1 MARTRLFPGMVPA
14 FTMALLGA
22 LSSGCVEGSTAP
34 GEDDELVAD
43 THMSFEEFMEVVYK
57 EPDGVWIADGDTPFE
72 TMEALREFYQQS
84 VLQGDLAIM
93 TSGGSDVKWSDSQK
107 LDITYCVS
115 TSFGARYDEVV
126 SAMASATG
134 AWEAA
139 ANVKYVHLSQYDG
152 SCSGNTSAVVFD
164 VRPVNSGQYLA
175 RAFFPNTSR
184 KNRNVLVDSSAFNY
198 GNSPSVTGVLR
209 HELGHTLGFR
219 HEHTRPEAGTCFED
233 NNWRALTPY
242 DSDSVMHY
250 PQCNGTGNWSLTL
263 TNYDKSG
270 AASVYGA
277 PGGGGGGGG
286 GKGGGKPK

>member
-1 MARTRLFPGMVPA
+1 MNSSRLAARSLPLF
-14 FTMALLGA
+14 ALA
-22 LSSGCVEGSTAP
+22 LTGLLSAGCVQDSPVPNEE
-34 GEDDELVAD
+34 EDVAD
-43 THMSFEEFMEVVYK
+43 TYQSFEEFLEVTYK
-57 EPDGVWIADGDTPFE
+57 EPNGVWIADGDTPFE
-72 TMEALREFYQQS
+72 SMEALREFYEQMVQP
-84 VLQGDLAIM
+84 GALAIM
-93 TSGGSDVKWSDSQK
+93 TSGGADVKWSDQQK
-107 LDITYCVS
+107 LNITYCVS
-115 TSFGARYDEVV
+115 TTFGARHSEVV

-139 ANVKYVHLSQYDG
+139 ANVKFVYQSQYDG
-152 SCSGNTSAVVFD
+152 ACDGNQTAVVFD

-184 KNRNVLVDSSAFNY
+184 KNRNVLVDDSAFNY

-219 HEHTRPEAGTCFED
+219 HEHTRPEAGVCFED

-263 TNYDKSG
+263 TTNDKSG
-270 AASVYGA
+270 ASSVYGA
-277 PGGGGGGGG
+277 PGGGGGAGG
-286 GKGGGKPK
+286 GKGGGKK